1 MEMNQK
7 SIWHQHLQ
15 VTKGTMT
22 LSLKK
27 LSWLIK
33 FNDIQDFSSR
43 IMEMP
48 QNPAAPSKDVEYK
61 QEMRYLGPP

>member
-1 MEMNQK
+1 MQINQN
-7 SIWHQHLQ
+7 SIWNQYLQ
-15 VTKGTMT
+15 ATKGAMT

-48 QNPAAPSKDVEYK
+48 QNSAAPSKDVEYK
-61 QEMRYLGPP
+61 QEI